1 MTYIRK
7 VEMRISEEEILE
19 RLEKES
25 QRYTPLVITRLE
37 KEVVVD
43 KGRRIDAIA
52 EFSIQD
58 GPSFRALVEVKSL
71 ATPKIIDDV
80 CQQITYLLQIADR
93 KNLVPLFVAPYVGR
107 EQANRLAKAGIS
119 WIDLSGNMIIRVAGQ
134 VYIERT
140 GKPNMFPDTVPIRK
154 IFQGSSSLVSRA
166 LLLKPEG
173 FSSLYELADFIN
185 SRNASITIP
194 TISKVLKALED
205 ELLITKKKN
214 LISVDDPE
222 KLLGRLAKGYADSVK
237 RQQSNRYRFAIDDY
251 TLSLLPTFWASPL
264 EYAACEFYAAKL
276 KGLTATEQVTLFVKS
291 LDEVKKTY
299 GFSMLVTKPDAEF
312 GQLTLIETKEPSV
325 WFNIKNEGLV
335 RIVDDI
341 ELYLEMTL
349 ATPRGPEIAEQLKQQ
364 ILKKK

>member
-1 MTYIRK
+1 
-7 VEMRISEEEILE
+7 MRIAEKEILE
-19 RLEKES
+19 RLDKETD
-25 QRYTPLVITRLE
+25 RYAPLAITRIE
-37 KEVVVD
+37 KDVIAGE
-43 KGRRIDAIA
+43 GRRIDAIA
-52 EFSIQD
+52 EFSVKD
-58 GPSFRALVEVKSL
+58 GPSFQALIEIKSL

-80 CQQITYLLQIADR
+80 CQQITYLLEIASR
-93 KNLVPLFVAPYVGR
+93 KNLVPVFVAPYIGK

-119 WIDLSGNMIIRVAGQ
+119 WIDLSGNMTIRVAGQ

-185 SRNASITIP
+185 SRNASITVS

-205 ELLITKKKN
+205 ELLVTKKKN
-214 LISVDDPE
+214 LIAVDDPE
-222 KLLGRLAKGYADSVK
+222 KLLDRLAKGYADSVK
-237 RQQSNRYRFAIDDY
+237 RQQSNRYRFAIDNY

-276 KGLTATEQVTLFVKS
+276 RGLTATEQITLFVKS
-291 LDEVKKTY
+291 LDEVRKTY
-299 GFSMLVTKPDAEF
+299 GFNMLVTKPDAEF

-325 WFNIKNEGLV
+325 WFNVQSKEFV
-335 RIVDDI
+335 RTVDDI
-341 ELYLEMTL
+341 ELYLEMTV
-349 ATPRGPEIAEQLKQQ
+349 ATPRGPEIAKQLKQR
-364 ILKKK
+364 ILKRD